1 MKYIKIFITAIIA
14 LTLTAC
20 SDTSTAEVTT
30 TSVETTETVSE
41 TDTLSEESGETT
53 TETAVE
59 DLKTDKSDELAEDE
73 VDIEPIEDET
83 FLDMTTETEE
93 TFPAHPI
100 PPELAEEHV
109 YGGRSNTFLNDDF
122 MDDFENALWMSVT
135 NTYVSTDECELLC
148 FKNKDNAEIERIAYV
163 GTSSAGDNTTLDMF
177 RPTAPGISDESLMNE
192 IYIDYTN
199 HLFAVSGDDALQ
211 YFPADTAIPS
221 TIVLFPD
228 CADFYYYG
236 AATKEE
242 YENSEYHWTKSKD
255 LGLIW
260 RPNGDSATVG
270 NFYFEGK
277 PVYYEYGVWI
287 CDNKEIWIG

>member
-1 MKYIKIFITAIIA
+1 MRYIKIFIAAIIA

-41 TDTLSEESGETT
+41 TDTLSAESEETT
-53 TETAVE
+53 AETAVE

-109 YGGRSNTFLNDDF
+109 YGGRSNIFLNDDF
-122 MDDFENALWMSVT
+122 IEDFEHVLWMPLT
-135 NTYVSTDECELLC
+135 KTFVSDDNCELLY
-148 FKNKDNAEIERIAYV
+148 FESDEKLAYV
-163 GTSSAGDNTTLDMF
+163 GVEKATGENTTLDF
-177 RPTAPGISDESLMNE
+177 LRKYDESFADDPMAGV
-192 IYIDYTN
+192 DYLNYVN
-199 HLFAVSGDDALQ
+199 HLSAVSGDDALQ

-277 PVYYEYGVWI
+277 PVYYEHGVWI